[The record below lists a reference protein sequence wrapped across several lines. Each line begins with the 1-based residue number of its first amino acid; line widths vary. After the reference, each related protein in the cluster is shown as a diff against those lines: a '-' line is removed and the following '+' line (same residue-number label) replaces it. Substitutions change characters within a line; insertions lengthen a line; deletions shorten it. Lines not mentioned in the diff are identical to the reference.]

1 MKKVLVNQL
10 IYRFMRIGLLP
21 LLLITGF
28 TGIMY
33 ARPVHGQE
41 VLNQRI
47 NLVANNK
54 EVKTVLTEI
63 SQLADIK
70 FVYSSQRIPVRQ
82 KISVVARN
90 QRLGEVLDILLSPL
104 SILYFVSGNQIVLMR
119 KNEAYNLAMFVTDD
133 PRRSLLEEEIPVKT
147 ITGKVTNENGEPLS
161 GVSVLVRGTNRG
173 TSTNEKGIF
182 VITAEVGETL
192 ELSMVGYKVY
202 AVKVGDETNI
212 NIRLQAEQTNMNEV
226 IIVGYGTQRRSS
238 LTGAISS
245 INAKAIN
252 ELPVASVEQALQGRV
267 AGLTVTNN
275 GEPGTSPIVRIRGVS
290 SINFASDPLYVIDG
304 FPSSNL
310 INFDSRDIESVEVL
324 KDASAAAIYGSRAT
338 NGVVLITTKK
348 GKRDRKLKVQ
358 LDSYIGTQSP
368 WKTLDLL
375 NTEQYLKYEYAL
387 NEAGGVGHP
396 PRLESANFNQPIYD
410 GATQTYAQT
419 NTDWQDA
426 YFKSGVL
433 TQHNLS
439 VSGGNDISRFFT
451 SAGYFKQDGIAQGV
465 YYERGNYRINSDH
478 KISNVFNIG
487 ENLFLS
493 YSKQRYDN
501 TGTSNRTRLVNVIR
515 NLPYLPVYDPTT
527 NGGFR
532 GAENSV
538 DGSDPTNPVEDA
550 LLLGNAVR
558 KTLKVLGTVY
568 AEVNFTPWLKF
579 RSTFGVDHI
588 HMFQHQFKPIYNDK
602 GRSETVATIDD
613 VRTTF
618 TTVLYTQ
625 QLTFDKTF
633 GNHHLTATGV
643 YETQAT
649 RAYGEQ
655 MKGNQSTNN
664 IETMYGATN
673 ASIYST
679 TGENLLI
686 SYVGRV
692 NYEFAGKYMLSAAIR
707 RDGLSVWAPG
717 NKFANFPSASV
728 GWRIDQE
735 PFMLTLKHVSELKIR
750 AGYGVTGLNGI
761 GIFDKLANSQLAN
774 DYPWQAVVSQNGAV
788 YPFNNTMP
796 SGGNASYYNTLSNTD
811 LEWEK
816 TKQLNIGLDLGLLNN
831 RITLSV
837 DYYRRKTDNLMLSVP
852 TPGSFGFGGT
862 GVLANVGAMENNGLD
877 LQLAY
882 KQSVGEFKWDVTGNI
897 GFITNKVISLNTP
910 NATIDQGG
918 DQDFGGGADITRT
931 KAGEK
936 IQSFYGYIVDGIFQS
951 DAEVASSPFQTDK
964 TKAGDLKFRDISG
977 ADGKPDGAITA
988 DDRTFLGNYLPD
1000 FTYSVNLGANY
1011 KNFDASVFF
1020 QGVQG
1025 SKVFNA
1031 ARIISEGMARLFNS
1045 GTAVL
1050 NAWTPTNTNTNV
1062 PRAVSG
1068 DPNQNVRPSTRWI
1081 EDGSYLRLKNIMIG
1095 YTVPSGFLQS
1105 FVQGTISS
1113 FRIYV
1118 SSQNLLTFTKYKGW
1132 DPEIGSKNIKQANGT
1147 LTNGIDYGQYPAAR
1161 SFQFGVQVGF

>member
-54 EVKTVLTEI
+54 EVKTVLNEI

-90 QRLGEVLDILLSPL
+90 QRLGEVLDVLLSPL

-119 KNEAYNLAMFVTDD
+119 KGESYNLAMFITDD
-133 PRRSLLEEEIPVKT
+133 PRKSLLEEEIPAKT
-147 ITGKVTNENGEPLS
+147 ITGKITNESGEPLS
-161 GVSVLVRGTNRG
+161 GVSVLVRGTSRG

-182 VITAEVGETL
+182 VITAEVGDML
-192 ELSMVGYKVY
+192 EFSMVGYKVH

-212 NIRLQAEQTNMNEV
+212 TIQLQAEQTNMNEV
-226 IIVGYGTQRRSS
+226 IIVGYGTQKRSS
-238 LTGAISS
+238 LTGAIASVNNKTITS
-245 INAKAIN
+245 
-252 ELPVASVEQALQGRV
+252 LPVPSVEQALQGRV

-275 GEPGTSPIVRIRGVS
+275 GEPGVSPIVRIRGVS

-304 FPSSNL
+304 FPTGSL
-310 INFDSRDIESVEVL
+310 MHFDSRDIESVEVL

-348 GKRDRKLKVQ
+348 GKRNGKLHVN
-358 LDSYIGTQSP
+358 LDSYIGTQKA
-368 WKTLDLL
+368 WNTIDLL
-375 NTEQYLKYEYAL
+375 NTQQYLQYERML
-387 NEAGGVGHP
+387 NGSAAINPP
-396 PRLESANFNQPIYD
+396 PRLESANFNQPIYA

-426 YFKSGVL
+426 YFKSGML

-439 VSGGNDISRFFT
+439 VSGGNDISRFYS

-465 YYERGNYRINSDH
+465 YYERGNFRINSEH
-478 KISNVFNIG
+478 RISKLFSFG
-487 ENLFLS
+487 QNLVVS
-493 YSKQRYDN
+493 YSKNRYDN
-501 TGTSNRTRLVNVIR
+501 TTGNRTRLVNVIR
-515 NLPYLPVYDPTT
+515 ALPYIPVYDPTT

-532 GAENSV
+532 DAENSV
-538 DGSDPTNPVEDA
+538 DGADPTNPVMDA
-550 LLLGNAVR
+550 LLLGDAHR
-558 KTLKVLGTVY
+558 KTLKLLGTAYV
-568 AEVNFTPWLKF
+568 EVNFTNWLKF

-588 HMFQHQFKPIYNDK
+588 NLFQHQFRPIFNSK
-602 GRSETVATIDD
+602 GRGETQARIDD
-613 VRTTF
+613 VRTNMTTLLF
-618 TTVLYTQ
+618 TE

-633 GNHHLTATGV
+633 GDHHLALTAV
-643 YETQAT
+643 YEQQGT
-649 RAYGEQ
+649 RSFGEQ
-655 MKGNQSTNN
+655 MIGFQSSNN
-664 IETMYGATN
+664 FQTMFGATN
-673 ASIYST
+673 VNAFST
-679 TGENLLI
+679 ESENLLI

-692 NYEFAGKYMLSAAIR
+692 NYEFAGKYLLSGAIR

-728 GWRIDQE
+728 GWRLDQE
-735 PFMLTLKHVSELKIR
+735 AFMRNVKQVSELKVR
-750 AGYGVTGLNGI
+750 VGYGVTGLNGI
-761 GIFDKLANSQLAN
+761 GIFGRLPNSQLAN

-796 SGGNASYYNTLSNTD
+796 SGGNASFYNAISNPG

-831 RITLSV
+831 RITLSA

-852 TPGSFGFGGT
+852 TPGSFGFNNL

-877 LQLAY
+877 IQLGY
-882 KQSVGEFKWDVTGNI
+882 NKKQGEFQWDVTGLI
-897 GFITNKVISLNTP
+897 SFIDNKVLKLNTP
-910 NATIDQGG
+910 SATIDQGG
-918 DQDFGGGADITRT
+918 DQDFGGGAHMTRT
-931 KAGEK
+931 MAGQP
-936 IQSFYGYIVDGIFQS
+936 IQSFYGYVIEGIFQNQT
-951 DAEVASSPFQTDK
+951 EINNSPFQSANT
-964 TKAGDLKFRDISG
+964 APGDLKFRDISG
-977 ADGKPDGAITA
+977 ADGKPDGEITA

-1000 FTYSVNLGANY
+1000 FSYSLNFNARY
-1011 KNFDASVFF
+1011 KNFDAAVFF

-1025 SKVFNA
+1025 NKIFNA
-1031 ARIISEGMARLFNS
+1031 SRIITEGMARLFGS

-1062 PRAVSG
+1062 PRAFAG
-1068 DPNQNVRPSTRWI
+1068 DPNSNVRPSARWI
-1081 EDGSYLRLKNIMIG
+1081 ENGSYLRLKNIIIG
-1095 YTVPSGFLQS
+1095 YTIPDNMLQS
-1105 FVQGTISS
+1105 ITKGAVSS
-1113 FRIYV
+1113 FRVYV
-1118 SSQNLLTFTKYKGW
+1118 GSQNLLTFTDYKGW
-1132 DPEIGSKNIKQANGT
+1132 DPEIGSKNTT

-1161 SFQFGVQVGF
+1161 SFLVGLQVGF

>member
-28 TGIMY
+28 AGMMY

-47 NLVANNK
+47 NLVATNK
-54 EVKTVLTEI
+54 EVKTVLNEI
-63 SQLADIK
+63 SQLTDIK

-82 KISVVARN
+82 KISVIARN
-90 QRLGEVLDILLSPL
+90 QRLGEVLEVLLTPL
-104 SILYFVSGNQIVLMR
+104 NVLYFVSGNQIVLMR
-119 KNEAYNLAMFVTDD
+119 KGEPYNLAMFITDD
-133 PRRSLLEEEIPVKT
+133 PRKSLLEGETPFKT
-147 ITGKVTNENGEPLS
+147 ITGKITNENDEPLS
-161 GVSVLVRGTNRG
+161 GVSVLVRGTTRG
-173 TSTNEKGIF
+173 TSTNEKGVF

-192 ELSMVGYKVY
+192 EFSMVGYKVS
-202 AVKVGDETNI
+202 AVKIGDETNI
-212 NIRLQAEQTNMNEV
+212 AIRLQAEQTNMNEV

-238 LTGAISS
+238 LTGAIASV
-245 INAKAIN
+245 NAKAIN

-275 GEPGTSPIVRIRGVS
+275 GEPGSSPIVRIRGVS

-304 FPSSNL
+304 FPTSNL

-348 GKRDRKLKVQ
+348 GKRDKKLKVQ
-358 LDSYIGTQSP
+358 LDSYVGTQKP
-368 WKTLDLL
+368 WKTIDLL
-375 NTEQYLKYEYAL
+375 NTEQYLKYEFAL
-387 NEAGGVGHP
+387 NEAGGAGHP
-396 PRLESANFNQPIYD
+396 PRLQPANFNQPIYA

-426 YFKSGVL
+426 YFKSGML

-439 VSGGNDISRFFT
+439 VSGGNDISRFYT

-465 YYERGNYRINSDH
+465 YYERGNYRINSEH
-478 KISNVFNIG
+478 KISNVFSIG
-487 ENLFLS
+487 ENLALS

-501 TGTSNRTRLVNVIR
+501 TTGNRTRLVNVIR

-527 NGGFR
+527 LGGFR

-550 LLLGNAVR
+550 ILLGNAVR

-568 AEVNFTPWLKF
+568 ADVTFTPWLKF
-579 RSTFGVDHI
+579 RSTFGVDHVNL
-588 HMFQHQFKPIYNDK
+588 FQHQFKPIFNDK
-602 GRSETVATIDD
+602 GRSDPLASIDD
-613 VRTTF
+613 VRTTL
-618 TTVLYTQ
+618 TTLLYTQ

-643 YETQAT
+643 YETQSN

-655 MKGNQSTNN
+655 MTGNQTSND
-664 IETMYGATN
+664 IETMFGATN
-673 ASIYST
+673 VSAFST
-679 TGENLLI
+679 KSENLLI
-686 SYVGRV
+686 SYVGRLT
-692 NYEFAGKYMLSAAIR
+692 YEFAGKYMLSAAIR

-735 PFMLTLKHVSELKIR
+735 PFMQAVKGVSELKLR
-750 AGYGVTGLNGI
+750 GGYGITGLNGI
-761 GIFDKLANSQLAN
+761 GIFGKLANSQLPN
-774 DYPWQAVVSQNGAV
+774 DYPWQAVVALNGAT

-796 SGGNASYYNTLSNTD
+796 SGGNASFYNAISNPD

-816 TKQLNIGLDLGLLNN
+816 TKQLNIGVDLGLFNN
-831 RITLSV
+831 RITMSV
-837 DYYRRKTDNLMLSVP
+837 DYYRRKTDNLMLNVP
-852 TPGSFGFGGT
+852 TPGSFGFNGS

-877 LQLAY
+877 LQLGY
-882 KQSVGEFKWDVTGNI
+882 KNNAREFKWDVTGNMS
-897 GFITNKVISLNTP
+897 FTSNKVVSLNTP
-910 NATIDQGG
+910 NATIDNGG
-918 DQDFGGGADITRT
+918 DQDFGGGAPITRT
-931 KAGEK
+931 KAGET
-936 IQSFYGYIVDGIFQS
+936 IQSFFGYVVEGIFQT
-951 DAEVASSPFQTDK
+951 DAEVASSPFQKDK
-964 TKAGDLKFRDISG
+964 TAAGDLKFRDISG
-977 ADGKPDGAITA
+977 PDGKPDGVINDA
-988 DDRTFLGNYLPD
+988 DRTFLGNYLPD
-1000 FTYSVNLGANY
+1000 FTYSLNLGGNY
-1011 KNFDASVFF
+1011 KNFDASIFF

-1025 SKVFNA
+1025 NKIFNA
-1031 ARIISEGMARLFNS
+1031 ARIIREGMPRLFGA

-1050 NAWTPTNTNTNV
+1050 DAWTPTHTNTSM
-1062 PRAVSG
+1062 PRAVG
-1068 DPNQNVRPSTRWI
+1068 KDPNENVRPSTRWI

-1095 YTVPSGFLQS
+1095 YTVPNSFLQS
-1105 FVQGTISS
+1105 FVKGTISS
-1113 FRIYV
+1113 FRVYI
-1118 SSQNLLTFTKYKGW
+1118 SSQNLLTVTKYKGW
-1132 DPEIGSKNIKQANGT
+1132 DPEVGSKDIKLPNGT
-1147 LTNGIDYGQYPAAR
+1147 LTNGIDFGQYPAAR